1 MNGQWILLGYAL
13 LMILGG
19 LMGFRAGSKVSL
31 YAGFG
36 SGAALLVAY
45 AVTFVALVDGL
56 WVGCVLAAILAVTF
70 GKRLSATGKFMP
82 SGMLLIAS
90 LAAAVLL
97 GYSAWTAVS

>member
-1 MNGQWILLGYAL
+1 M
-13 LMILGG
+13 
-19 LMGFRAGSKVSL
+19 
-31 YAGFG
+31 
-36 SGAALLVAY
+36 AY

-56 WVGCVLAAILAVTF
+56 WIGCVLAAILAVTF

-90 LAAAVLL
+90 LAAAVIL